1 MTIQKLYD
9 ELGKL
14 IKEGKGEYIAIDN
27 TEGCYELQYIE
38 EGIVYMDRFFQKSF
52 ASNEDVQGSYYFP
65 SEKVKEE
72 ALKNKINGAIN
83 LY

>member
-38 EGIVYMDRFFQKSF
+38 EGIVYMDRFSEKSF
-52 ASNEDVQGSYYFP
+52 ATNEDIQGTYYFTEE
-65 SEKVKEE
+65 EKVEV
-72 ALKNKINGAIN
+72 LKNKINGAVN